1 MAAGCRTQLTHSR
14 IPKPLYKMGYRNTDK
29 FLLGL
34 LAILLV
40 IPGIFSACST
50 EQQIGRIAGKN
61 LLGKEGLLSAHT
73 GICIYDPAQKK
84 YLYQYQADK
93 YFTPAS
99 NTKILTCYAV
109 MKFLGDSLPGL
120 RVLPGQDRLLIFP
133 TGDPTLLHADF
144 STQPVVA
151 FLAKQVK
158 PVFFIDDVWKENPFG
173 EAWAWDDYPYDYSA
187 ERAPLP
193 VYGNVVTITGSFR
206 SPGIVPEY
214 FRKDL
219 VFQAASDPT
228 GTFPPIIRS
237 RCSNQFVWDTLL
249 APWAKTSIPFITSD
263 SLAIRLLSEASGQ
276 PIRQLPAGTVPQP
289 EGSGFLVYS
298 QPTDSL
304 LKIMMHRSDNFYA
317 EQSLLMLSNQLLGVM
332 SDAKIIDTLLK
343 TVYARLPQAPQ
354 WVDGSGL
361 SRHNLISPRDFV
373 YVLANMQETSD
384 WNRITTIFASAGNGT
399 LGELYRSIPG
409 KIYAKTGSMN
419 GVVTLSGFLVTRKGR
434 RLVFSVLVNNQ
445 RNPASQVRSQVRDF
459 LGRIN
464 ERF

>member
-1 MAAGCRTQLTHSR
+1 MAAGCRTQLTRSR
-14 IPKPLYKMGYRNTDK
+14 IPKTPVKMGYRNTDK
-29 FLLGL
+29 FSLGL
-34 LAILLV
+34 LLILFV
-40 IPGIFSACST
+40 IPGIFSSCSS
-50 EQQIGRIAGKN
+50 EQQIGGIAGRD
-61 LLGKEGLLSAHT
+61 LLGKEGVSSAHT
-73 GICIYDPAQKK
+73 GICIYDPSQKK
-84 YLYQYQADK
+84 YLYQYQSDK

-120 RVLPGQDRLLIFP
+120 RVLPEQNRVLIFP

-144 STQPVVA
+144 SSQPVVD

-173 EAWAWDDYPYDYSA
+173 EAWAWDDYPYAYSA
-187 ERAPLP
+187 ERSALP
-193 VYGNVVTITGSFR
+193 VFGNVVTITGSFR

-219 VFQAASDPT
+219 VFQDASDPS
-228 GTFPPIIRS
+228 GTFPPIDRS
-237 RCSNQFVWDTLL
+237 RYSNRFVWDTLQVPL
-249 APWAKTSIPFITSD
+249 AKTSIPFITSD

-276 PIRQLPAGTVPQP
+276 PIGRLPAGTAHLS

-298 QPTDSL
+298 QSTDSL

-332 SDAKIIDTLLK
+332 SDTKIIDTLLK
-343 TVYARLPQAPQ
+343 TVYAGMPQAPQ

-361 SRHNLISPRDFV
+361 SRHNLLSPQDFV
-373 YVLANMQETSD
+373 YVLTKMQETFD
-384 WNRITTIFASAGNGT
+384 WKRITTIFASAGNGT

-419 GVVTLSGFLVTRKGR
+419 GVVTLSGFLITRKGR
-434 RLVFSVLVNNQ
+434 LLIFSVLVNNQ
-445 RNPASQVRSQVRDF
+445 RNPASQVRSRVRDF
-459 LGRIN
+459 LGRISD
-464 ERF
+464 RF